1 VAHAGGIR
9 QAYGNSPSDVA
20 AVTAWLES
28 EGFTVAPLPAGLG
41 WIEFSGTVA
50 QVEQAFG
57 AQIHNFATPAGTR
70 LVLAS
75 GISVP
80 GALAPLVAGLVSL
93 DGAVSTPALT
103 APQPLTV
110 SPADLAVLNS
120 PANAAALTPKLA
132 AQLLDLAR
140 SPTQASTKREQARP
154 SPSCRAAM

>member
-1 VAHAGGIR
+1 MLLRLRPGF
-9 QAYGNSPSDVA
+9 
-20 AVTAWLES
+20 ES

-57 AQIHNFATPAGTR
+57 AQIHTFATPGGTR
-70 LVLAS
+70 AVLAT

-93 DGAVSTPALT
+93 DGVLSAPALT

-110 SPADLAVLNS
+110 SPADLAALTS
-120 PANAAALTPKLA
+120 PANAAALTPQLA
-132 AQLLDLAR
+132 AQLLDLPR
-140 SPTQASTKREQARP
+140 SPPQASTAPAKP
-154 SPSCRAAM
+154 SPSSRAAT